1 MTAKAPFAAHEL
13 NTLTQLHRAL
23 IGQARSPARRR
34 HDLLC
39 IDQLRAMQRT
49 RSLSSEHMDVI
60 GTVHT
65 KREVA
70 NCSWVQFMC
79 CERGS
84 TGRQSV
90 ALIQKSAQCHYRRAP
105 ELSLTAPK
113 LIFTNSLSLFTLI
126 CKYAVSKCDNTSS
139 TCSNH
144 FDNLVT
150 SSEQDNW
157 KTL

>member
-39 IDQLRAMQRT
+39 IDQLRTMQRT

-65 KREVA
+65 KSEVA
-70 NCSWVQFMC
+70 NCS
-79 CERGS
+79 
-84 TGRQSV
+84 
-90 ALIQKSAQCHYRRAP
+90 
-105 ELSLTAPK
+105 
-113 LIFTNSLSLFTLI
+113 
-126 CKYAVSKCDNTSS
+126 
-139 TCSNH
+139 
-144 FDNLVT
+144 
-150 SSEQDNW
+150 
-157 KTL
+157 